1 MQNESQ
7 HEPDPDGTNA
17 TTSAVVSRLT
27 NESLNLGQRIEQINT
42 DQIPALIES
51 DGHRAWIVPERLW
64 ASIQSIASIV
74 NNPEL
79 AKEQREKQNQLIHDE
94 YERLAN
100 DPEDLAA
107 IRQLRDDIYGSR

>member
-51 DGHRAWIVPERLW
+51 DGRRAWIVPERLW
-64 ASIQSIASIV
+64 TSIQSIASIV